1 MKKDDIEQQ
10 ILAGSK
16 IFYGWWI
23 VCGVFI
29 VAAMAPIGRYI
40 LSALFPF
47 IQEETGWSRQ
57 VLGIAFSIHFW
68 VYAFM
73 AILAGRMVDSLGGK
87 ITIFIGGVLLLIGLV
102 SLSLANQV
110 WHIYLVF
117 GGILSAG
124 LSMTFFVPNLTLIRK
139 WFTKRAGLATAFV
152 TVGIS
157 LGLALIIPTITHLSG
172 QFGWRRVCLTSG
184 IGIGAVIMFISFL
197 ILKNTPESMG
207 LMPDGEKNE
216 DMPRTK
222 RNETKVLSPNTD
234 HKEWTASSSIRSFNF
249 LNLFIA
255 YSVMGIA
262 VQGLMAHIFMWG
274 VDLGLS
280 PSQSGIIMIALAI
293 PSIPLRIIGGWL
305 GDRFGK
311 QKVLVWFNILT
322 AAVWFSGWYCIS
334 DIPSFIIFA
343 ILMGSCYTAPMSLYT
358 PFLGDLF
365 GRISLGTLMGILTF
379 GHGIIGSLGPITWGW
394 IADQTGS
401 YRGACILSAFCYL
414 IIVTSLLLIRFPK
427 VSVSAK
433 LCQGDQ

>member
-1 MKKDDIEQQ
+1 LKKDDIEKQ
-10 ILAGSK
+10 ILDRSK

-23 VCGVFI
+23 VCGVFF
-29 VAAMAPIGRYI
+29 VAAVVPTGRYI

-47 IQEETGWSRQ
+47 IQGETGWSRQ
-57 VLGIAFSIHFW
+57 VLGVAFSIHFW
-68 VYAFM
+68 VYAVM
-73 AILAGRMVDSLGGK
+73 SVLAGRMVDSLGGK
-87 ITIFIGGVLLLIGLV
+87 ITIFIGGVLLFVGLAL
-102 SLSLANQV
+102 LSLANQV

-124 LSMTFFVPNLTLIRK
+124 LSMTFFVPDLTLIRK
-139 WFTKRAGLATAFV
+139 WFTKRAGLATGFV

-157 LGLALIIPTITHLSG
+157 LGLALIIPTITHLSAH
-172 QFGWRRVCLTSG
+172 FGWRRVCLTSG
-184 IGIGAVIMFISFL
+184 ISIGAVIILVSFFV
-197 ILKNTPESMG
+197 LKNTPESMG

-216 DMPRTK
+216 DIPGTK
-222 RNETKVLSPNTD
+222 RNETKELSLNTD
-234 HKEWTASSSIRSFNF
+234 HKEWTVSSSIRSFNF

-262 VQGLMAHIFMWG
+262 LQGLMAHIFMWG

-311 QKVLVWFNILT
+311 RKVLVWFNILT
-322 AAVWFSGWYCIS
+322 AAVWFSGWCYIS
-334 DIPSFIIFA
+334 DITSFIIFT

-365 GRISLGTLMGILTF
+365 GRISIGTLMGILTF
-379 GHGIIGSLGPITWGW
+379 GHGIIGSLGPISWGW

-401 YRGACILSAFCYL
+401 YRGACILSTFCYV
-414 IIVTSLLLIRFPK
+414 IIVTSLLLIRAPK
-427 VSVSAK
+427 MAGSTK
-433 LCQGDQ
+433 LCKAGK

>member
-1 MKKDDIEQQ
+1 MKKDDIEKQ
-10 ILAGSK
+10 ILDRSK

-23 VCGVFI
+23 VCGVFF
-29 VAAMAPIGRYI
+29 VAAVAPTGRYI

-47 IQEETGWSRQ
+47 IQGETGWSRQ

-68 VYAFM
+68 VYGFM
-73 AILAGRMVDSLGGK
+73 AVLAGRMVDSLGGK
-87 ITIFIGGVLLLIGLV
+87 ITIFIGGALLFVGLAL
-102 SLSLANQV
+102 LSLANQV

-124 LSMTFFVPNLTLIRK
+124 LSMTFFVPDLTLIRK
-139 WFTKRAGLATAFV
+139 WFTKRSGMATGFV

-157 LGLALIIPTITHLSG
+157 LGLALIIPTITHLSAH
-172 QFGWRRVCLTSG
+172 FGWRRVCLTSG
-184 IGIGAVIMFISFL
+184 ISIGAVIILVSFFV
-197 ILKNTPESMG
+197 LKNTPESMG

-216 DMPRTK
+216 DMPGTK
-222 RNETKVLSPNTD
+222 RNETKELSPNTN
-234 HKEWTASSSIRSFNF
+234 HKEWTVSSSIRSFNF
-249 LNLFIA
+249 WNLFIA

-262 VQGLMAHIFMWG
+262 LQGLMAHIFMWG

-280 PSQSGIIMIALAI
+280 PSKSGIIMIALAI

-311 QKVLVWFNILT
+311 QKVLVWFNIFT
-322 AAVWFSGWYCIS
+322 AAVWFFGWYCIS
-334 DIPSFIIFA
+334 DITSFIIFA

-365 GRISLGTLMGILTF
+365 GRISIGTLMGILTL
-379 GHGIIGSLGPITWGW
+379 GHGLVGSLGPISWGW

-414 IIVTSLLLIRFPK
+414 IIVTSLLLIKFPK

-433 LCQGDQ
+433 LCKARQ